1 MRFDAWEPLYLE
13 IVQDFGFSRDRDE
26 EAGMLLSDLLRS
38 VDDSSKILAEALK
51 LVRGQFVVVCGNAHS
66 LADELEDAIRD
77 QESHIYIA
85 ADGATSTLLKSGLV
99 PDIIVTDLDGSMKD
113 ILRANEMGSIMVVH
127 AHGDNQDL
135 LLEYVPRL
143 RKVIGTTQS
152 RPTNGLYNF
161 GGFTD
166 GDRAV
171 FLAKHLDALKIILI
185 GFDFEDESVTL
196 RKHKK
201 LIWAKR
207 LIDLAL
213 SQ

>member
-1 MRFDAWEPLYLE
+1 
-13 IVQDFGFSRDRDE
+13 
-26 EAGMLLSDLLRS
+26 
-38 VDDSSKILAEALK
+38 
-51 LVRGQFVVVCGNAHS
+51 
-66 LADELEDAIRD
+66 
-77 QESHIYIA
+77 
-85 ADGATSTLLKSGLV
+85 
-99 PDIIVTDLDGSMKD
+99 
-113 ILRANEMGSIMVVH
+113 
-127 AHGDNQDL
+127 
-135 LLEYVPRL
+135 VPRL